1 MRRCP
6 SASKEDDI
14 FSDIENESVT
24 ADNPLEEV
32 PTTGSSF
39 DGFPIS
45 ESLNSALAPS
55 ASHDSSAV
63 LAFAADTNTSQAKA
77 SICRDIEG
85 RG

>member
-14 FSDIENESVT
+14 LSDIENESVT

-45 ESLNSALAPS
+45 ES
-55 ASHDSSAV
+55 
-63 LAFAADTNTSQAKA
+63 
-77 SICRDIEG
+77 
-85 RG
+85 